1 MRSRSGSTSRRVMA
15 AQDEPEIG
23 FRRRDGVTIL
33 DLRGEIDAATAD
45 GMSHVYAEATEAGAP
60 TLVLNFADTTY
71 INSTGIA
78 ALVELLS
85 HARERDQRVIACG
98 LTDHYREIFE
108 ITRLADFMTLT
119 DDEEAAI
126 GAAAPRPG
134 PTGGG

>member
-1 MRSRSGSTSRRVMA
+1 MA
-15 AQDEPEIG
+15 AQAEPEVG

-45 GMSHVYAEATEAGAP
+45 GVSRAYSEATELGAP
-60 TLVLNFADTTY
+60 TLVLNFAETTY

-85 HARERDQRVIACG
+85 RAREREQRVIACA

-119 DDEEAAI
+119 DDEEAAVA
-126 GAAAPRPG
+126 AAAPRSG